1 MNRIMNK
8 NSWIKIACCLL
19 LWCGASTQAAEIQSP
34 PIGVHN
40 RWPIYDFTQYL
51 YLEKYD
57 LHVLG
62 TPDVSEWMMRESQN
76 LVGHATPSNN
86 WHIGTISVA
95 KRERNGRPEILKC
108 PLLARL
114 C

>member
-62 TPDVSEWMMRESQN
+62 TPDVSEWMMRES
-76 LVGHATPSNN
+76 
-86 WHIGTISVA
+86 
-95 KRERNGRPEILKC
+95 
-108 PLLARL
+108 
-114 C
+114 